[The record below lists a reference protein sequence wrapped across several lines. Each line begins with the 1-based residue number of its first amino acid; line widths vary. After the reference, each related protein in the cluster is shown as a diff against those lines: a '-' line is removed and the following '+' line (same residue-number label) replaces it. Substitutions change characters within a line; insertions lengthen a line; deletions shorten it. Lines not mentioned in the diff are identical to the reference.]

1 MKKTSAIVKIII
13 GLLLPVTCFSQIISE
28 PDMEGV
34 NHSVYPLAGYSSDYG
49 LFGGGLYQR
58 IDYADGKRPF
68 LSNTI
73 VDFTGS
79 TNGKWAGAFEYE
91 RTEMFGQPLRTRSV
105 LILER
110 DPTNTFFGI
119 GNNTNFTSS
128 ELDSGLYYL
137 LQKRISVKFEIRRPL
152 QLIENDSKVDGIFRI
167 QGSYTSNEDTGA
179 DTRFVLSP
187 PKGADGGWVNTMGAG
202 LLYDTR
208 GSEFDPRSGMRAE
221 IGADFSPLIAGND
234 YSFSSYFAEVRF
246 FIPITERIVLAQQLA
261 GEYSYGSV
269 PFYEL
274 PALGN
279 KDGLRGFAL
288 NRFIGKSSILY
299 MAEVRSWLFSF
310 LEDEIK
316 FGGHLFYDTGRVFS
330 ESDSS
335 GFFESW
341 KNTWG
346 FGGSMSAFNPDLIFR
361 GEIGFS
367 NESYRIYAGVGF
379 AF

>member
-1 MKKTSAIVKIII
+1 MNNIPAIVTIMI
-13 GLLLPVTCFSQIISE
+13 GLLLPVTGFSQIIAE
-28 PDMEGV
+28 PDVEGV

-91 RTEMFGQPLRTRSV
+91 RTEMFGQPLRIRSV
-105 LILER
+105 LIVER

-119 GNNTNFTSS
+119 GNNTDFTSS
-128 ELDSGLYYL
+128 ELDTGLYYL
-137 LQKRISVKFEIRRPL
+137 LQKRISTRFEIRKPI
-152 QLIENDSKVDGIFRI
+152 QLIETDNKVDGIFRI
-167 QGSYTSNEDTGA
+167 QGSYTSNEDKGA
-179 DTRFVLSP
+179 DTRFGISS
-187 PKGADGGWVNTMGAG
+187 PKGADGGWVNTVGAG
-202 LLYDTR
+202 LLYDNR
-208 GSEFDPRSGMRAE
+208 DSEFDPHSGLRAE

-234 YSFSSYFAEVRF
+234 YSFSSYFAEVRS
-246 FIPITERIVLAQQLA
+246 FISVTKTIVFAQQFA
-261 GEYSYGSV
+261 GKYSYGSA

-274 PALGN
+274 PALGS

-288 NRFIGKSSILY
+288 NRFRGKSSILY
-299 MAEVRSWLFSF
+299 MAEMRSWLFSF

-335 GFFESW
+335 GFFDSW
-341 KNTWG
+341 KNTLG

>member
-1 MKKTSAIVKIII
+1 MNKISATVIII
-13 GLLLPVTCFSQIISE
+13 TGLLLPGIGFSQIISE
-28 PDMEGV
+28 PDTEGV

-58 IDYADGKRPF
+58 IDYADGKNPF

-79 TNGKWAGAFEYE
+79 TNGKWAVAFEYE

-105 LILER
+105 LLLDR
-110 DPTNTFFGI
+110 DPTNTYFGI
-119 GNNTNFTSS
+119 GNNTDFTSS
-128 ELDSGLYYL
+128 ELENGLYYL
-137 LQKRISVKFEIRRPL
+137 LQKRISARFEIRTPL
-152 QLIENDSKVDGIFRI
+152 QLIGENKVDGIFRI
-167 QGSYTSNEDTGA
+167 QGSYTSNEDKGA
-179 DTRFVLSP
+179 DTRFVESLP
-187 PKGADGGWVNTMGAG
+187 IGADGGWVNTVGAG
-202 LLYDTR
+202 LLYDIR
-208 GSEFDPRSGMRAE
+208 DSEFDPRSGLRAE
-221 IGADFSPLIAGND
+221 FGADFSPLIAGND
-234 YSFSSYFAEVRF
+234 YSFSSYFAEVRT
-246 FIPITERIVLAQQLA
+246 FISITERIVLAQQVA
-261 GEYSYGSV
+261 GKYSYGSA

-274 PALGN
+274 PALGS

-288 NRFIGKSSILY
+288 NRFRGKSSILY
-299 MAEVRSWLFSF
+299 MAEMRSWLFSF

-316 FGGHLFYDTGRVFS
+316 LGGHLFYDTGRVFS
-330 ESDSS
+330 DSDSS
-335 GFFESW
+335 GFFDSW

-367 NESYRIYAGVGF
+367 NESYRIYAGIGF